1 MLITKDG
8 FVWMDVTERV
18 SKGDAELL
26 DVWSF
31 GNLYVLYSDGS
42 DSLVEDKESFLQYL
56 EDGLRFVI
64 EVGYLKNAEWL

>member
-1 MLITKDG
+1 
-8 FVWMDVTERV
+8 MDVTERV
-18 SKGDAELL
+18 SQGNAELL

-31 GNLYVLYSDGS
+31 KELYALYEDGS
-42 DSLVEDKESFLQYL
+42 DSLVENIDDFNKYS

>member
-1 MLITKDG
+1 
-8 FVWMDVTERV
+8 MDVTERV
-18 SKGDAELL
+18 SKGNAELL

-31 GNLYVLYSDGS
+31 GSLYVLYPDGS
-42 DSLVEDKESFLQYL
+42 DTLVEDKEDFLKYL

>member
-1 MLITKDG
+1 
-8 FVWMDVTERV
+8 MDVTERV

-42 DSLVEDKESFLQYL
+42 DSLVEDKEDFLKYL